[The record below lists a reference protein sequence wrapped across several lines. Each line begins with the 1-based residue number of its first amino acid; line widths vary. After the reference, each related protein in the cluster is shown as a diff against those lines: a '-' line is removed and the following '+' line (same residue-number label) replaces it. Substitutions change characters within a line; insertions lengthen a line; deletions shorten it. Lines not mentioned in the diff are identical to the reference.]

1 MHKKKKEKKEKEK
14 RSIVFFS
21 TSLAIFLVLR
31 RICLHKVGI
40 LSWYFIYFIVP
51 FFCFKAISF
60 FFSLIYFI

>member
-31 RICLHKVGI
+31 RVCLHKVGI
-40 LSWYFIYFIVP
+40 LFISLFHSFALRQFH
-51 FFCFKAISF
+51 FFFLLYISF
-60 FFSLIYFI
+60 EFH